1 MFLEVGVGRFE
12 DLPED
17 LVEGDVVL
25 AGLQVRLHFAHNLG
39 QVRDDRNG
47 RLPAGAGEN
56 AVDKWQRRYTDVE
69 DDEFVESISY
79 RETRGYVKR
88 VLQNRRIYQA
98 LYADPSAVPLA
109 FRR

>member
-1 MFLEVGVGRFE
+1 MPRA
-12 DLPED
+12 
-17 LVEGDVVL
+17 L
-25 AGLQVRLHFAHNLG
+25 AAYN
-39 QVRDDRNG
+39 
-47 RLPAGAGEN
+47 AGEN

-98 LYADPSAVPLA
+98 LYADPPAVPLA